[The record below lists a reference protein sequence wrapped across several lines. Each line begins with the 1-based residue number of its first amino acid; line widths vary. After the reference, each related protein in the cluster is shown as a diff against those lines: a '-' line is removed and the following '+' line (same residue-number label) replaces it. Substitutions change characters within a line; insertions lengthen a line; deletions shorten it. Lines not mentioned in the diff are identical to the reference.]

1 MDPADHLNHLRAD
14 IDRMLAVP
22 DDAYGNAVANCPGWT
37 VKELMEHVA
46 GVYAF
51 ATNNLAA
58 RPGAELRMDVPVAV
72 GLEGRALFERRA
84 GELLDHLEEVDPTE
98 HRPNWAGLPTA
109 EFYFRRMAQESAV
122 HRWDAQLA
130 VADPE
135 PIPTAQAVDGVDEL
149 FEVFLGPWAKARGTV
164 GEGESV
170 HLHATDAED
179 IEGGEWTVTFVP
191 DGVDLERAHAKAQ
204 MAAKGTASDLLLFA
218 WNRRPVGLDV
228 FGEPDLLDWWPDRV
242 AI

>member
-1 MDPADHLNHLRAD
+1 M
-14 IDRMLAVP
+14 
-22 DDAYGNAVANCPGWT
+22 
-37 VKELMEHVA
+37 
-46 GVYAF
+46 
-51 ATNNLAA
+51 
-58 RPGAELRMDVPVAV
+58 
-72 GLEGRALFERRA
+72 
-84 GELLDHLEEVDPTE
+84 
-98 HRPNWAGLPTA
+98 
-109 EFYFRRMAQESAV
+109 
-122 HRWDAQLA
+122 
-130 VADPE
+130 
-135 PIPTAQAVDGVDEL
+135 DEL